1 MSESGKNDF
10 QESAAENKKQLEIF
24 PGARQQEKQP
34 KTNTAPRLDANTA
47 DKQCFVPQQLPQQQG
62 INPDTDTKFSI
73 FASINHDGS
82 FDFKIMGTEQ
92 SYTNLVG
99 LYDFISA
106 RVKQEKDKKLQTGD
120 AITIALFQGI
130 QQLNAK
136 LDALLSNLD
145 RPSNKL

>member
-1 MSESGKNDF
+1 MSESNKDDF

-24 PGARQQEKQP
+24 SGAREEENLTPPVVPKPTEPPGATKEK
-34 KTNTAPRLDANTA
+34 
-47 DKQCFVPQQLPQQQG
+47 G
-62 INPDTDTKFSI
+62 IHPNEDTKFSI
-73 FASINHDGS
+73 FAGIAQDDS
-82 FDFKIMGTEQ
+82 FIFKMMGTDQ
-92 SYTNLVG
+92 SYTNLIG
-99 LYDFISA
+99 LTDFISA
-106 RVKQEKDKKLQTGD
+106 RVQQEKDKKLQTGD